1 MFSWWEQNIKG
12 KNSEGRESW
21 NSKSSKVM
29 VRKIL
34 CDSLPLTLVFTYL
47 SLYFSF
53 LFSPFP
59 FIFFSIFLASFFVTH
74 NFSHLHFS
82 PTFSCPHLVK
92 SVFCHWSYNTWLFL
106 NISRHSQTHIPIQTH
121 THTHTKWD
129 IWKNASPA

>member
-1 MFSWWEQNIKG
+1 
-12 KNSEGRESW
+12 
-21 NSKSSKVM
+21 M

-59 FIFFSIFLASFFVTH
+59 FIFFSKSLTSFFVTH

-121 THTHTKWD
+121 THTHTHTRTQ
-129 IWKNASPA
+129 NETFERMHPQLRNNNLTF